1 MYGIWIFHQKISK
14 KEEIFGKLLMKFIII
29 IKRNG
34 EKKQTRIIGK
44 FMKKKTWNEQTN
56 KKLKII
62 QNQQ

>member
-1 MYGIWIFHQKISK
+1 MYGIWIFHQKILK

-29 IKRNG
+29 CKRNE